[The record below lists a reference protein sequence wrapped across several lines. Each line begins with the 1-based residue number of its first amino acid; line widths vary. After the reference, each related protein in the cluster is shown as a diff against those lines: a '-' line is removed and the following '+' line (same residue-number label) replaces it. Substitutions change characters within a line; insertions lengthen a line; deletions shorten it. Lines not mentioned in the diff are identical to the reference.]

1 MTREDIYAALFA
13 IVQTAATAAGAK
25 TCSRKLRHWDDVK
38 ASEQPAIFQVQRT
51 ESSNQKLKVPAIWTL
66 NIDLYVYV
74 NTSDDPRAAP
84 STLLNPIIDALE
96 AVMPPD
102 EEKAGGPQ
110 TLGGLVSHC
119 WIAGTIETSEGVLG
133 DQEVAI
139 IPVEIVGAE

>member
-1 MTREDIYAALFA
+1 MTREPIYAALFEIVKAAA
-13 IVQTAATAAGAK
+13 ISAGAK
-25 TCSRKLRHWDDVK
+25 TYSRKLRHWDDVK
-38 ASEQPAIFQVQRT
+38 AGEQPAVFQVQRA
-51 ESSNQKLKVPAIWTL
+51 ESSSQKLKVPAIWTL
-66 NIDLYVYV
+66 NVDLYVYI
-74 NTSDDPRAAP
+74 NTSDDPRVAP

-102 EEKAGGPQ
+102 ESPGGPQ